1 MSITQENVYVI
12 QSFIQ
17 TGQERTHKRT
27 LKRPTTL
34 LSQKTT
40 DLRWISRRGHHGD
53 SGGCKAGGSTRF
65 LADGGHELI
74 VDVSVQVCRGQSE
87 LPLCPLGGGGH
98 DGARLVQ
105 TGRARSLQ
113 DSRKQQRRQRLASAS
128 SCSHAQ
134 LGGGA
139 CACACVCVCVC
150 GCVCVFVCACV
161 RACVRTCV
169 RACVCVCVCVC
180 VCACVCVCVCG
191 TSATDCSAL
200 RCAFSSSAG
209 PRCLL

>member
-1 MSITQENVYVI
+1 MSITQENFYVI
-12 QSFIQ
+12 HSFIQ

-53 SGGCKAGGSTRF
+53 SGGCKAGGSTRL

-74 VDVSVQVCRGQSE
+74 ADVSLQVCRGQSE

-113 DSRKQQRRQRLASAS
+113 DPRKQQRRQRVSSTS
-128 SCSHAQ
+128 SCSHAEV
-134 LGGGA
+134 GDG
-139 CACACVCVCVC
+139 VCS
-150 GCVCVFVCACV
+150 
-161 RACVRTCV
+161 
-169 RACVCVCVCVC
+169 CVCVCVCVC
-180 VCACVCVCVCG
+180 VCGYVCACVRAWLCVCVCVVVCVYVCVCVCVCVCG

-209 PRCLL
+209 PTCLP